1 MPVKVV
7 DMFGA
12 NKLSVKVSKCS
23 TCTRF
28 SSNQLRTNPLFICTP
43 PVICFLEYSVIYV
56 HPLI

>member
-12 NKLSVKVSKCS
+12 NKLPVKVSTFS

-28 SSNQLRTNPLFICTP
+28 SSNQLRTNLLFICTP
-43 PVICFLEYSVIYV
+43 TVNRFLEYSVIYV
-56 HPLI
+56 RPLI